1 MSGNSWLSRLVG
13 AYFASH
19 PQIQRASVHIVNP
32 DHPSTRGLPPVWER
46 TDEWYNF
53 RTNLGNAVRVL
64 ATLDEATYTGGTM
77 GTEHP
82 IAWCHM
88 IDGGR
93 S

>member
-1 MSGNSWLSRLVG
+1 
-13 AYFASH
+13 
-19 PQIQRASVHIVNP
+19 VNP